1 MTTLSCLILLLTE
14 ALLKHFNISHSL
26 DQIYPLQFGRPINLW
41 VLLLRTIFKLLSVSW
56 DTFEVLYIMV
66 LHSHLVLIIYL
77 LILMQIRLE
86 IQLNCRFITG
96 IVFFFGNCPITWS
109 AKKQAT
115 ISRSSTKAEYRA
127 LASLIAELCWIHM
140 LLWDLGIF
148 LPHPPLLWCDNVSAL
163 AIASNPVFHACTKH
177 IEVDYH
183 FVQERVLKH
192 DLQVK
197 FISFHDQL
205 VDIFTKGLPSPRF
218 HWLTSNSC
226 GNSPFVWRGMKA

>member
-1 MTTLSCLILLLTE
+1 MTTLSCLILLLIE
-14 ALLKHFNISHSL
+14 ALLEHFNISHSL
-26 DQIYPLQFGRPINLW
+26 DQIYPLQFGRSINLW

-109 AKKQAT
+109 TKKQAT
-115 ISRSSTKAEYRA
+115 VSRSSTKAEYRA
-127 LASLIAELCWIHM
+127 LASLTAELCWIHM

-148 LPHPPLLWCDNVSAL
+148 LPHPPLMWCDNVSAL

-192 DLQVK
+192 DL
-197 FISFHDQL
+197 
-205 VDIFTKGLPSPRF
+205 
-218 HWLTSNSC
+218 
-226 GNSPFVWRGMKA
+226 

>member
-1 MTTLSCLILLLTE
+1 
-14 ALLKHFNISHSL
+14 
-26 DQIYPLQFGRPINLW
+26 
-41 VLLLRTIFKLLSVSW
+41 
-56 DTFEVLYIMV
+56 MV
-66 LHSHLVLIIYL
+66 LHSHLVLILYL
-77 LILMQIRLE
+77 LILMHIWLE

-109 AKKQAT
+109 VKKQAT

-127 LASLIAELCWIHM
+127 LASLTAELCWIHM

-197 FISFHDQL
+197 FISFHDEL